1 MNAFSKNCFKAK
13 QCDFILS
20 AAVSVKA
27 QENVTILRFEGRPR
41 GGLPWPLPDW
51 SFAGYAAGK
60 TTPSASPSNFNVLDY
75 GANSSGLQDASDA
88 IQRAI
93 NAAASSGNGTV
104 YLPPGRYLLT
114 KPLRI
119 TKSKVVIKGAGWDA
133 TTILINK
140 PLSAV
145 YNGGGGNS
153 STVLPPMTT
162 CTTGTSQSPYSWAGG
177 FIRIGGFIPTDRSE
191 TRPASVVIN
200 ASRGLTTLKVD
211 DASRIKVGDWVRLL
225 ESDPKR
231 GPFQGT
237 LASKLYGGFVA
248 NSSCGNK
255 CIRGIF
261 GQQDLVRWAVR
272 VKNVDGVLVTLDSE
286 LPIEVRPEWNPELHS
301 IPEITFPHDCGV
313 SDLKIAFP
321 VTKVKPHLEDDG
333 YNAIAVESAF
343 NSFVRAVKVINAD
356 NAVLVR
362 CAYHVTIDNVEIYAT
377 GDRGS
382 RDGVVG
388 HIGIGLYNAVNV
400 EVTRFNILSPMYHD
414 ITVRGTML
422 CVFHNGKGTNLN
434 IDSHR
439 TAPYATL
446 YSDLNLGKASR
457 PFTSGGGGNNGFPA
471 AAYTTFWNLKSDR
484 NKAIYIAKRTSF
496 GPCTYGALMAFVGNF
511 HGTPCES
518 YYMRKDVS
526 PQPPDL
532 FTSQQKARLGKAI

>member
-13 QCDFILS
+13 RCDFILF
-20 AAVSVKA
+20 AAVSVNA
-27 QENVTILRFEGRPR
+27 QENVTFLRFEGRPR

-51 SFAGYAAGK
+51 GSAGYAAGE

-75 GANSSGLQDASDA
+75 GASSSGLKDASDA

-191 TRPASVVIN
+191 TR
-200 ASRGLTTLKVD
+200 
-211 DASRIKVGDWVRLL
+211 
-225 ESDPKR
+225 
-231 GPFQGT
+231 
-237 LASKLYGGFVA
+237 LAT
-248 NSSCGNK
+248 
-255 CIRGIF
+255 
-261 GQQDLVRWAVR
+261 Q
-272 VKNVDGVLVTLDSE
+272 
-286 LPIEVRPEWNPELHS
+286 
-301 IPEITFPHDCGV
+301 
-313 SDLKIAFP
+313 
-321 VTKVKPHLEDDG
+321 
-333 YNAIAVESAF
+333 
-343 NSFVRAVKVINAD
+343 
-356 NAVLVR
+356 
-362 CAYHVTIDNVEIYAT
+362 
-377 GDRGS
+377 
-382 RDGVVG
+382 
-388 HIGIGLYNAVNV
+388 
-400 EVTRFNILSPMYHD
+400 
-414 ITVRGTML
+414 
-422 CVFHNGKGTNLN
+422 
-434 IDSHR
+434 
-439 TAPYATL
+439 
-446 YSDLNLGKASR
+446 
-457 PFTSGGGGNNGFPA
+457 
-471 AAYTTFWNLKSDR
+471 
-484 NKAIYIAKRTSF
+484 F

-518 YYMRKDVS
+518 YYMRKDLS

-532 FTSQQKARLGKAI
+532 FTSQQNARLGKAM